1 MDKIIVVSDIP
12 TIRQAVREATGLA
25 NLSVEEA
32 SSGPQAL
39 AMIADDPPDLAI
51 LDMQIGSMGGIA
63 ICLEMRLEESYGHLP
78 HIPVLM
84 LLDRRADV
92 FLTRRVHAEGWI
104 LKPLEPIRIK
114 KAAETVL
121 DGRTFYDHRFTPVPT
136 LTPAY
141 SPLVSAEGL

>member
-1 MDKIIVVSDIP
+1 
-12 TIRQAVREATGLA
+12 
-25 NLSVEEA
+25 
-32 SSGPQAL
+32 
-39 AMIADDPPDLAI
+39 MIADDPPDLAI

-121 DGRTFYDHRFTPVPT
+121 DGRTFYDHRFTPVLT